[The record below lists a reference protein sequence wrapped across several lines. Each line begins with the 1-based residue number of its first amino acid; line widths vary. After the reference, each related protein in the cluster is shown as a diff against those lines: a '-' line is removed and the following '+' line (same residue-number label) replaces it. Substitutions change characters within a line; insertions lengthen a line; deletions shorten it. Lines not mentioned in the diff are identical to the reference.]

1 MAGISGIRYVINGHA
16 LLECLT
22 HGIGHSAAFTG
33 AISCILKEDLADT
46 ISPFCFHHQ
55 VGNPPSFNYG
65 SFGVIERHVVVVD
78 VQTLLRGY
86 LKSGVVFGEIFQIH
100 KKENSVAA
108 SPNNELM
115 IFQ

>member
-33 AISCILKEDLADT
+33 AICCILKEDLADT

-55 VGNPPSFNYG
+55 VGNPPSFKSG

-78 VQTLLRGY
+78 IQNLLRGMVANS
-86 LKSGVVFGEIFQIH
+86 LKKIYD
-100 KKENSVAA
+100 K
-108 SPNNELM
+108 
-115 IFQ
+115 

>member
-1 MAGISGIRYVINGHA
+1 MAKPLDPKKIEAVRQTNSRAERREQKRKQMQDEI
-16 LLECLT
+16 
-22 HGIGHSAAFTG
+22 AANQR
-33 AISCILKEDLADT
+33 S
-46 ISPFCFHHQ
+46 
-55 VGNPPSFNYG
+55 N
-65 SFGVIERHVVVVD
+65 GVIIIPPQKPREM
-78 VQTLLRGY
+78 QEEQPKLRVAAYCRVSTQEEGY